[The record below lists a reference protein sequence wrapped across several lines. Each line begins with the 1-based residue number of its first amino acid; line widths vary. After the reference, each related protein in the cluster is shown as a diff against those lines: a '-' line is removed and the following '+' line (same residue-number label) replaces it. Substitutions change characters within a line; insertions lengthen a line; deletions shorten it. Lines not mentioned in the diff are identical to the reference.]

1 MSEARGGEEPKVTPA
16 FLAQVYAA
24 GLWVWKGEKGELRF
38 GDAEFVVLGDSV
50 GMDRLE

>member
-1 MSEARGGEEPKVTPA
+1 MLKINLCCLEPKA
-16 FLAQVYAA
+16 EICESQVYAA